1 MVKPADVVFPMVLQS
16 PSAPPLL
23 LPSPLA
29 RFPKFTLMISIGQL
43 LAGPPQELPHL
54 VPLLKHLLIL
64 ATVLGLVSALLSVS
78 VPFFVLVL
86 PFERN
91 IYGFKKK
98 KL

>member
-1 MVKPADVVFPMVLQS
+1 
-16 PSAPPLL
+16 
-23 LPSPLA
+23 
-29 RFPKFTLMISIGQL
+29 
-43 LAGPPQELPHL
+43 L